1 MFIISDII
9 KEINDK
15 EDIDTVKFIN
25 KFEKKLIKCF
35 KCYDNNYGF
44 EDFRMNEVDYVILYT
59 IWKAIGRLGNLETYL
74 VIIYSYFKLEDFH
87 FPMKIFNC
95 NCSVLCDVI
104 QTTEIIKILNNY
116 ILLE

>member
-1 MFIISDII
+1 MFNISAII
-9 KEINDK
+9 KEISDK

-59 IWKAIGRLGNLETYL
+59 IWKAIGTLGNLETYL

-95 NCSVLCDVI
+95 NCSVLCDII
-104 QTTEIIKILNNY
+104 QKTGIIKILNNY